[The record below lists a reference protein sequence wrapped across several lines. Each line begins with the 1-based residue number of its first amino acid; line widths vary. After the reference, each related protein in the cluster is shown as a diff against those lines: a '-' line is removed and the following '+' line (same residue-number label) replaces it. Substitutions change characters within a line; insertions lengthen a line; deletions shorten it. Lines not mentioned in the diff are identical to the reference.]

1 MCVKGERGCCVCK
14 GREGGSVVSGGGIVE
29 VVYMEQLPNKVDV
42 SLSSHAD
49 RLSPSR
55 L

>member
-1 MCVKGERGCCVCK
+1 MCEGEGGGVVCVKGE
-14 GREGGSVVSGGGIVE
+14 GRSVVSGGGIVE

-49 RLSPSR
+49 HLSPSR